1 MSGTRKRQLVNEA
14 GSRNAK
20 RCGDRKRTI
29 TGKASISQNKA
40 QKEGGYDMRRQLRVQ
55 RKARFRAAPQDR

>member
-1 MSGTRKRQLVNEA
+1 MRLAHEIPKDAEIENGQLRGKRVLV
-14 GSRNAK
+14 K
-20 RCGDRKRTI
+20 
-29 TGKASISQNKA
+29 NKT